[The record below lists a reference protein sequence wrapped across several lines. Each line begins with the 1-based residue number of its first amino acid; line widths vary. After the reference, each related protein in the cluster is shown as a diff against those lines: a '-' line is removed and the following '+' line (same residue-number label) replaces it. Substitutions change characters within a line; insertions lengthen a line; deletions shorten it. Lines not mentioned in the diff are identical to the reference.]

1 MMDQSNMSH
10 GEPYHAGPATGESH
24 GSTKS
29 YLIGFA
35 LSVVLTAGAF
45 WLGTRDGLPIADK
58 IGGVAVLAIVQILV
72 HLVYFLHMNTSSKQR
87 WNVTA
92 FAFTVVILAIVVG
105 GNLWVMH
112 NSNVLMMPAST
123 DGGF

>member
-1 MMDQSNMSH
+1 MDQSNMNH
-10 GEPYHAGPATGESH
+10 GGPHHAGPATGESH
-24 GSTKS
+24 GSTES
-29 YLIGFA
+29 YLTGFA
-35 LSVVLTAGAF
+35 LSVVLTAVAF
-45 WLGTRDGLPIADK
+45 WVGTRNGLPVSDK
-58 IGGVAVLAIVQILV
+58 ITAIAVLAVVQILV
-72 HLVYFLHMNTSSKQR
+72 HLVYFLHMNASSKQR

-92 FAFTVVILAIVVG
+92 FAFTVVILVIVVG

>member
-1 MMDQSNMSH
+1 MENHATTHASTH
-10 GEPYHAGPATGESH
+10 GGESH
-24 GSTKS
+24 GSAKS

-35 LSVVLTAGAF
+35 LSVLLTAAAF
-45 WLGTRDGLPIADK
+45 WAATASGLPTKDIIITIATL
-58 IGGVAVLAIVQILV
+58 AVVQILV
-72 HLVYFLHMNTSSKQR
+72 HLVYFLHMNTSSAQR

-112 NSNVLMMPAST
+112 NSNVLMMPHMET
-123 DGGF
+123 NTGY